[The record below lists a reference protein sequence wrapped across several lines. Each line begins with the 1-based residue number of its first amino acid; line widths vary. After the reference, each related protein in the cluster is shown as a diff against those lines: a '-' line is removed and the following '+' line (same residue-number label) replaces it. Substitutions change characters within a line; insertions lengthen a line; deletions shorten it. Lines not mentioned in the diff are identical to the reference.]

1 MGGLIG
7 LMVTI
12 SHMMVSLFVAFG
24 ILFTKTPEGAFFI
37 MLFLIVLL
45 LLIRKFNG
53 CVVTHSENPLS
64 MTSMGMAFAIKK
76 DTSVTIPEFEEIG
89 VGVCLFLQS
98 IRLLTLL
105 LVPADMVLE

>member
-24 ILFTKTPEGAFFI
+24 ILFTKTPEGAFFVMI
-37 MLFLIVLL
+37 LLIVLFL
-45 LLIRKFNG
+45 MIRKFNG
-53 CVVTHSENPLS
+53 CVVTHSENSLS
-64 MTSMGMAFAIKK
+64 MTSIGMAFAIKK
-76 DTSVTIPEFEEIG
+76 DTSIQIAEFEEIG
-89 VGVCLFLQS
+89 VGVCLMLQV

>member
-24 ILFTKTPEGAFFI
+24 ILFTKTPEGAFFV
-37 MLFLIVLL
+37 MVLLIVLFL
-45 LLIRKFNG
+45 MIRKFNG
-53 CVVTHSENPLS
+53 CVVTHSENPIS
-64 MTSMGMAFAIKK
+64 MTSIGMAFAIKK
-76 DTSVTIPEFEEIG
+76 DTSIQIPEFEEIG
-89 VGVCLFLQS
+89 VGVCLMLQV